1 MWKSEQEELYGW
13 PGEVRKFHC
22 KAAGVPKPDMT
33 WLRMSNFLENDD
45 IYTIKGKR
53 GSSELIVSLQTNL
66 FYIFKLNLEVT
77 WPKLLVI
84 PISLQTSLKKNMKIQ
99 VKPL

>member
-1 MWKSEQEELYGW
+1 MWKSEPEELYGW

-53 GSSELIVSLQTNL
+53 GSSELIVSLKSSAFK
-66 FYIFKLNLEVT
+66 FYYL
-77 WPKLLVI
+77 
-84 PISLQTSLKKNMKIQ
+84 NMKK
-99 VKPL
+99 VYN